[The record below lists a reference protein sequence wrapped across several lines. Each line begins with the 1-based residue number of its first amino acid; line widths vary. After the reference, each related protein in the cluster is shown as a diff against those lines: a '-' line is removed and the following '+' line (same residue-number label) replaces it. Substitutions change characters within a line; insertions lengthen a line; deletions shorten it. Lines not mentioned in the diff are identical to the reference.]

1 MKQKQVGGPH
11 IPAIILLEGLGIPFQ
26 GSSFCLESGVCFR
39 VKSFPN
45 FFFIFFFYLCFLD
58 IVISQVLLD
67 FLVFFC
73 RTQEFLYYLEQF
85 MATLP
90 SKKASHKTSQT
101 LKILKERDGV
111 GQAQF
116 ETERHLQSQRSQQT
130 YLIVSQRDKFRKHI
144 VNFFFNYFNSSIF

>member
-45 FFFIFFFYLCFLD
+45 FFFFFDLCFLD
-58 IVISQVLLD
+58 IVISQALLD

-73 RTQEFLYYLEQF
+73 QTQVFLYYLE
-85 MATLP
+85 
-90 SKKASHKTSQT
+90 
-101 LKILKERDGV
+101 
-111 GQAQF
+111 
-116 ETERHLQSQRSQQT
+116 
-130 YLIVSQRDKFRKHI
+130 
-144 VNFFFNYFNSSIF
+144 